1 MIKTN
6 YKRGKRVV
14 SVDVKHHVYLS
25 KPSVVRRA
33 GRQTELNEHGSDVAK
48 LGTCSDLSRALT
60 FMHTSVLQIRQD
72 ML

>member
-1 MIKTN
+1 M
-6 YKRGKRVV
+6 V

-25 KPSVVRRA
+25 KPSVVRGA
-33 GRQTELNEHGSDVAK
+33 GRQTELNEHGSDVVAK

-60 FMHTSVLQIRQD
+60 FKHTSVLQIGQD